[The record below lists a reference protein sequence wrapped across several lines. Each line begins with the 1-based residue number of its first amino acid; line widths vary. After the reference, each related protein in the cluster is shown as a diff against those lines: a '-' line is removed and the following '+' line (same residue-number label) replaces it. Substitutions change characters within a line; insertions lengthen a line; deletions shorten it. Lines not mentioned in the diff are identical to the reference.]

1 MWVFSKL
8 NSEKESR
15 PIYTKKI
22 YVTKTLNSYIY
33 DGKNING
40 HNLLINVINKLPLT
54 YLNGS
59 FYKQVKMLKKIVTVH
74 QVYWKY
80 HMKLW

>member
-1 MWVFSKL
+1 MLKFVSLFKTEFRKRIEAYL
-8 NSEKESR
+8 F
-15 PIYTKKI
+15 KKI

-74 QVYWKY
+74 QVY
-80 HMKLW
+80 

>member
-1 MWVFSKL
+1 MQKRHLMLCSKL

-15 PIYTKKI
+15 PIYSKKI

-40 HNLLINVINKLPLT
+40 HNLLINAINKLPLT

-59 FYKQVKMLKKIVTVH
+59 FHKQVKMLKKIITVH
-74 QVYWKY
+74 QVY
-80 HMKLW
+80 